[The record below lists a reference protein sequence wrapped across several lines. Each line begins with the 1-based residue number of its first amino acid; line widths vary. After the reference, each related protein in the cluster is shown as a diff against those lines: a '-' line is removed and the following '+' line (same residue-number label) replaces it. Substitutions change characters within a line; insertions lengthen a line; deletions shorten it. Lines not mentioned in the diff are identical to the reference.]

1 MLNSPKPSILIFI
14 EHYLPG
20 YKFGGPI
27 RSVANLVTLLKPH
40 YDIYLV
46 TRDRDQGDLQP
57 YADITIGEW
66 VYKDGYHL
74 LYLRPNQFGIGT
86 INRLLTERTY
96 DYLYTNSLFSRFTR
110 VLLLLAVF
118 SRRQLTIA
126 PRGEL
131 HAGALRL
138 KAYKKRP
145 YVSLIRLLTDNLI
158 IWHATD
164 QQEVEAIQQT
174 FDRPRVACVPIRFA
188 PDLPG
193 GVVERNAL
201 HKQPGQLKLLSLARL
216 ARNKGLKFL
225 LECLLK
231 LTGGQITLDI
241 FGPIVDARYWEECRA
256 LIAAMPAHCQVIYRG
271 ELDHALVGQTMQQYD
286 FLAMPTH
293 GENFGHVI
301 FEALS
306 SGLPVLISDQTPWR
320 GLEETQAG
328 FDMELVPAVWL
339 EKLAYCLN
347 LDSHQYSRLSKAA
360 VELSTAYLQSQS
372 FEQDYIN
379 IFS

>member
-1 MLNSPKPSILIFI
+1 MDAARPKILIFI

-27 RSVANLVTLLKPH
+27 RSVANLVSLLKSH
-40 YDIYLV
+40 YDIFLV
-46 TRDRDQGDLQP
+46 TRDRDQGDRQP
-57 YADITIGEW
+57 YTDVVIGQW
-66 VYKDGYHL
+66 IRKDGYSL
-74 LYLRPNQFGIGT
+74 LYLPPHQFGIGT
-86 INRLLTERTY
+86 VRRLLAERTY

-110 VLLLLAVF
+110 VLLLLSVF
-118 SRRQLTIA
+118 TRRRLTIA

-131 HAGALRL
+131 HEGALRL

-145 YVSLIRLLTDNLI
+145 YVSLMRLLTDRLV

-164 QQEVEAIQQT
+164 QQEVEAIQRT
-174 FDRPRVACVPIRFA
+174 FDGPQVACVPIRFA
-188 PDLPG
+188 PDMPG
-193 GVVERNAL
+193 SLAIRNAW
-201 HKQPGQLKLLSLARL
+201 HKSPGQLRLLSLARL

-225 LECLLK
+225 LECL
-231 LTGGQITLDI
+231 TNVPEGDVVLDI
-241 FGPIVDARYWEECRA
+241 YGPIVDARYWEECQQ
-256 LIAAMPAHCQVIYRG
+256 LIRAMPAHCKVTYQG
-271 ELDHALVGQTMQQYD
+271 ELNHALVGQTMRQYD

-320 GLEETQAG
+320 DLEKLQAG
-328 FDMELVPAVWL
+328 FDIPLDRQAWL
-339 EKLAYCLN
+339 EKLTHCLN
-347 LDSHQYSRLSKAA
+347 LDSSRYSDSSKAS
-360 VELSTAYLQSQS
+360 VKLSNTYLHSQS
-372 FEQDYIN
+372 FEQDYIK